1 MSNQNN
7 NYYKSVITATA
18 LAQCDYDNN
27 SNDNQSVIGF
37 FLHYV
42 GSEPEDSCLKEKKKH
57 IICYLVI
64 GIVSTTELSRYNESL
79 LYRYN
84 EIVDYLDIMR

>member
-27 SNDNQSVIGF
+27 NNDNHSVIGF

-42 GSEPEDSCLKEKKKH
+42 GSEPEDSCLKEKKSTYISH
-57 IICYLVI
+57 YNELVI
-64 GIVSTTELSRYNESL
+64 SL
-79 LYRYN
+79 
-84 EIVDYLDIMR
+84 